1 MGISREEFAD
11 ILREK
16 FESSYLKLKDI
27 PTLDLYIDQITTL
40 FDDALSDRKRSE
52 DEKILTKTMVN
63 NYSKEKIL
71 LPIKSKKY
79 SREHIIQM
87 SMIYLMKQTLSIQDI
102 KQIFSCEES
111 SSLTNFE
118 KVYENFM
125 LFDEEYKQ
133 RMATFFT
140 AFSERIDTENPE
152 ELLASM
158 LYLCY
163 VSSTLERVVETLID
177 KHLTCNES
185 IKDKK

>member
-1 MGISREEFAD
+1 MAITREEFASL
-11 ILREK
+11 LREK

-27 PTLDLYIDQITTL
+27 PMLDLYIDQITTL
-40 FDDALSDRKRSE
+40 FDESLSDRKRSD

-87 SMIYLMKQTLSIQDI
+87 SMIYLMKQTISLQDI

-111 SSLTNFE
+111 SSLTSFE

-125 LFDEEYKQ
+125 LFDEEYKE
-133 RMATFFT
+133 RMATFFS
-140 AFSERIDTENPE
+140 AFCERIDTENSE

-177 KHLTCNES
+177 KHLTCNEVS
-185 IKDKK
+185 KDKK

>member
-1 MGISREEFAD
+1 MGISKEEFSS

-16 FESSYLKLKDI
+16 FESSYLKLSDI

-40 FDDALSDRKRSE
+40 FDDTLSDRKRSA

-63 NYSKEKIL
+63 NYSKERIL
-71 LPIKSKKY
+71 SPIKSKKY
-79 SREHIIQM
+79 SRDHIIQM

-111 SSLTNFE
+111 RSLDNFE
-118 KVYENFM
+118 KVYQNFM
-125 LFDEEYKQ
+125 LFDEEYKE
-133 RMATFFT
+133 RMANFFS
-140 AFSERIDTENPE
+140 AFCEKIDPENPE
-152 ELLASM
+152 EFLASM

-177 KHLTCNES
+177 KHITCTENT
-185 IKDKK
+185 KNKK